1 MRICKIQTKTDRRFS
16 IGNLLKRR
24 CIVRSYILD
33 QNFRSTIVSLLVRIV
48 MTSGLLSLNQNS
60 SAEMGLNFPY
70 K

>member
-1 MRICKIQTKTDRRFS
+1 M
-16 IGNLLKRR
+16 
-24 CIVRSYILD
+24 RSYILD